1 VFSRRL
7 VPVRQTDI
15 DKRRENRRRERISMT
30 NSKVARLQGRAVIE
44 IAGAEAADFLQG
56 LVTSDVES
64 LEAGSA
70 RNAALL
76 TPQGKILFE
85 FIVVAAGEGRFLL
98 DCPRETAAELAKRL
112 TFYRLRAKIDI
123 AVRPD
128 DAVIAI
134 WGDGQTPP
142 VDGAFADPR
151 LAELGWRAIVPGFE
165 AETVPAGC
173 EAVDEA
179 AYHAHRIALG
189 VAELGSD
196 YDNGAV
202 FPHEADLDQLGG
214 VDFSK
219 GCYVGQEVVSRMQ
232 HRGTAR
238 SRFVPVTI
246 DGAAPA
252 VGTSIEAGGKAIGT
266 MGSGTDGRGLALLR
280 LDRVGTAMEAGTTIT
295 AGDASLTPEKPDW
308 AKFDWPMDKP
318 ADAQ

>member
-1 VFSRRL
+1 
-7 VPVRQTDI
+7 
-15 DKRRENRRRERISMT
+15 MT
-30 NSKVARLQGRAVIE
+30 NLKAARLQGRTVIE

-85 FIVVAAGEGRFLL
+85 FIVVAADEGRFLL
-98 DCPRETAAELAKRL
+98 DCPRETTAELAKRL

-123 AVRPD
+123 AERPD

-134 WGDGQTPP
+134 WGDGQTPSVP
-142 VDGAFADPR
+142 GAFADPR
-151 LAELGWRAIVPGFE
+151 LAELGWRMIVPGSD
-165 AETVPAGC
+165 AETIPAGC

-196 YDNGAV
+196 YDSGAV

-246 DGAAPA
+246 NGAVPA
-252 VGTSIEAGGKAIGT
+252 VGTGIEAGGKAVGT
-266 MGSGTDGRGLALLR
+266 MGSGADGHGLALLR
-280 LDRVGTAMEAGTTIT
+280 LDRVRAAVEAGTAIT
-295 AGDASLTPEKPDW
+295 AGDATLTPKKPEW
-308 AKFDWPMDKP
+308 AKFEWPLG
-318 ADAQ
+318 DATGAE

>member
-1 VFSRRL
+1 
-7 VPVRQTDI
+7 
-15 DKRRENRRRERISMT
+15 MT
-30 NSKVARLQGRAVIE
+30 NLKAARLQGRAVVE

-85 FIVVAAGEGRFLL
+85 FIVLAAGEGRFLL

-123 AVRPD
+123 NERSD

-134 WGDGQTPP
+134 WGGGDTAP
-142 VDGAFADPR
+142 VASAFADPR
-151 LAELGWRAIVPGFE
+151 LAGLGWRAIVPGSEVE
-165 AETVPAGC
+165 AMF
-173 EAVDEA
+173 A
-179 AYHAHRIALG
+179 AYEPVDAAVYQAHRIALG

-196 YDNGAV
+196 YDSGAV

-238 SRFVPVTI
+238 SRFVPVAI
-246 DGAAPA
+246 EGAVPP
-252 VGTSIEAGGKAIGT
+252 VGTGIEAGGKAVGT
-266 MGSGTDGRGLALLR
+266 MGSGEGARGLALLR
-280 LDRVGTAMEAGTTIT
+280 LDRVGTAMNAGNAIT
-295 AGDASLTPEKPDW
+295 AGDATLTPKKPGW
-308 AKFDWPMDKP
+308 AKFEWPL
-318 ADAQ
+318 DAQSGDVPENTE

>member
-1 VFSRRL
+1 
-7 VPVRQTDI
+7 
-15 DKRRENRRRERISMT
+15 MT
-30 NSKVARLQGRAVIE
+30 NLKAARLQGRAVIE

-64 LEAGSA
+64 LGAGTA

-85 FIVVAAGEGRFLL
+85 FIVLAKGDGRFLL

-123 AVRPD
+123 NERPD

-151 LAELGWRAIVPGFE
+151 LTELGWRAIVPGFE

-196 YDNGAV
+196 YDSGAV

-246 DGAAPA
+246 NGAVPA
-252 VGTSIEAGGKAIGT
+252 VGTGIEAGGKAVGT
-266 MGSGTDGRGLALLR
+266 MGSGADGHGLALLR
-280 LDRVGTAMEAGTTIT
+280 LDRVGAAVEAGNAIT
-295 AGDASLTPEKPDW
+295 SGDATLTPKKPGW
-308 AKFDWPMDKP
+308 AKFEWPLD
-318 ADAQ
+318 DATGAE